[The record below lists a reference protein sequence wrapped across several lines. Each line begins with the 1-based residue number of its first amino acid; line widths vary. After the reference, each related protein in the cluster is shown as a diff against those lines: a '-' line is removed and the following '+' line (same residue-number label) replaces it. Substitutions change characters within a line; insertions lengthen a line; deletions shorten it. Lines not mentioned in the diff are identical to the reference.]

1 MAKFLDKKERVIDF
15 QLTPYGKHR
24 LAIGQLKPSFYSFF
38 DTGIIYDSE
47 YAGFS
52 EAQNNIHER
61 VKNKTQFIE
70 GILLFEEVE
79 NTIPPGATPRFLGGD
94 VFSGADGGSSGP
106 LSTAA
111 VRSDVESLLTEELGD
126 GSKLSELPSY
136 LVDALTSALIS
147 GGTYGDKIGSVS
159 LFDIDI
165 VPQRYVPKPDTLSYE
180 SAIGDAK
187 FEGDNTQAAPAWKL
201 VTCQGEITDIQEKD
215 TSHYNLSSASFDRE
229 QQEFNIPQVEL
240 KSYYTKQ
247 ISKPTPFLVDVET
260 IPGFV
265 SETDTFGDGNTI
277 KLIRDDV
284 VIYAEE
290 MNTEL
295 LTENFDVEVFE
306 MIEDAGVST
315 KSTADIK
322 ITSSPDVGDTITIN
336 DGATTTTFKFVSNTE
351 AGKLAAESDFADSG
365 IISVVRSS
373 GYRLDGVGSNR
384 KGTIFNLISA
394 IRGDNGSTDQ
404 GYPTDYDKGTNAD
417 GDIVGSFPR
426 CNKSIFPEGC
436 HVGGHGLNVTITKA
450 LIESLTTH
458 AFGGTTNPFDIR
470 ITNDN
475 VGVGFSGNPNLP
487 ITTTAASS
495 RIDPTGFSGGYSTKG
510 TTLKRKYFKNENPQ
524 IVDGL
529 MLSANP
535 SSMPTPELTSE
546 SVDYYFSI
554 LTDNKVN
561 GKIACSCANT
571 FNKNSYYI
579 DIDFDC
585 VEEELNKIYYDIYG
599 SATTPEI
606 CDSMSSDN
614 IQTSIVDL
622 VDPTEDICEDN

>member
-1 MAKFLDKKERVIDF
+1 M
-15 QLTPYGKHR
+15 
-24 LAIGQLKPSFYSFF
+24 
-38 DTGIIYDSE
+38 
-47 YAGFS
+47 
-52 EAQNNIHER
+52 
-61 VKNKTQFIE
+61 
-70 GILLFEEVE
+70 
-79 NTIPPGATPRFLGGD
+79 
-94 VFSGADGGSSGP
+94 
-106 LSTAA
+106 
-111 VRSDVESLLTEELGD
+111 
-126 GSKLSELPSY
+126 
-136 LVDALTSALIS
+136 
-147 GGTYGDKIGSVS
+147 
-159 LFDIDI
+159 
-165 VPQRYVPKPDTLSYE
+165 
-180 SAIGDAK
+180 
-187 FEGDNTQAAPAWKL
+187 
-201 VTCQGEITDIQEKD
+201 
-215 TSHYNLSSASFDRE
+215 
-229 QQEFNIPQVEL
+229 
-240 KSYYTKQ
+240 
-247 ISKPTPFLVDVET
+247 
-260 IPGFV
+260 
-265 SETDTFGDGNTI
+265 
-277 KLIRDDV
+277 
-284 VIYAEE
+284 IYAEE

-306 MIEDAGVST
+306 MIEDVGVST

-322 ITSSPDVGDTITIN
+322 ITSSPDIGDTITIN
-336 DGATTTTFKFVSNTE
+336 DGAKTATFKFVSNTE

-365 IISVVRSS
+365 IISVVKSTA
-373 GYRLDGVGSNR
+373 YRIDNVSSNR

-394 IRGDNGSTDQ
+394 IRGDNGSTDR
-404 GYPTDYDKGTNAD
+404 GYPTDYDKGTVA
-417 GDIVGSFPR
+417 GGAISAAFPR
-426 CNKSIFPEGC
+426 CDRTLFPEGC
-436 HVGGHGLNVTITKA
+436 HVGGHSLNVTITKA

-458 AFGGTTNPFDIR
+458 AFAGTANPFDIR

-535 SSMPTPELTSE
+535 SSMTTPELTSE

-585 VEEELNKIYYDIYG
+585 VKEELNEIYYDIYG
-599 SATTPEI
+599 SVTTPEI